1 MLRTWFIFERSCH
14 LPHHLSLSHFVY
26 TMKNECNIHFP
37 HNDIYTSWKDS
48 ILLSSSHFCWKNND
62 WTWDCAVITR
72 LRPERKIKASTSH
85 MAQQDDETT
94 INDLQFAKCSSLFL
108 CQSAKQQF
116 PPSKNSYPATEL
128 FPMHAVV
135 TEDHKVSFWTSASY
149 TITSFPCWVKAH
161 FPTKGFRVKG
171 KGGRVRSKN
180 PKLVLVFFL

>member
-108 CQSAKQQF
+108 CQSAKRAVPSLQEFIPSYRTFSYACSGHWRPQSVFLDVCIIYHYQF
-116 PPSKNSYPATEL
+116 SLLSKSPFSYKRFQSEG
-128 FPMHAVV
+128 
-135 TEDHKVSFWTSASY
+135 E
-149 TITSFPCWVKAH
+149 
-161 FPTKGFRVKG
+161 
-171 KGGRVRSKN
+171 GGEGEE
-180 PKLVLVFFL
+180 